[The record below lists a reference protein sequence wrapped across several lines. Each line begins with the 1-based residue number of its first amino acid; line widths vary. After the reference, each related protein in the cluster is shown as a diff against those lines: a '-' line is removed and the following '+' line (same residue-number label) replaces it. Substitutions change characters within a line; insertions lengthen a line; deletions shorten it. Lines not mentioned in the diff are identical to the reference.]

1 MLPMFPHEPSVAITA
16 IILSWFAIWQRSVP
30 DRLIRGLEK
39 RRYQEPGQL
48 DLFKEK
54 VEKHNETFAVTL
66 EEEDDDVVDD
76 EILTFEEEI

>member
-1 MLPMFPHEPSVAITA
+1 MK
-16 IILSWFAIWQRSVP
+16 IWRVRFFFVLLQQ
-30 DRLIRGLEK
+30 LIHK
-39 RRYQEPGQL
+39 
-48 DLFKEK
+48 LFKEK